1 MEDTSLVDDKINLA
15 ILYFKLQNYEK
26 ALSTY
31 NVLINQLK
39 NLPRSTIKQ
48 IRKSYNLLETP
59 LVGPAIHPKLGS
71 LLDQRAA
78 TYEKLNQLAS
88 ALKDGRELIKLEPI
102 GCKGYLRT
110 GKILYSLDKKVEA
123 YKCYQEGL
131 YIIEKS
137 IKDYN
142 ITVPEK
148 LFTSLK
154 TQYKALNIELKRKRT
169 MAETKET
176 TKLVKKTRIR
186 TTDPFA
192 YFPVDILE
200 LIFQNI
206 PMNQILKCHTV
217 SKLWYYTLTSIPR
230 LYDFK
235 CRANIAL
242 NEFVSGVRLFKKI
255 CSYSSSKLVQHVRIN
270 HACNKQHL
278 AKMLDILIREQ
289 GILPRNLSIMDK
301 NFNLQLLF
309 HLFAKSGWKLL
320 NFQNLES
327 LKIGINCS
335 IKYGHALLNMFKKLK
350 ALEIVILV
358 SEKSSLDLI
367 PIQDKLFRRFKDQEL
382 EEYGLE
388 RLLLVNH
395 PKLLSDNPNPISPQT
410 YSPYP
415 ILLNRVFPGLT
426 ELTLVSFD
434 FSTTLPQFGEFLMQ
448 TPKLEKLYL
457 ENNQAINMLI
467 FFQMLVNYKPTF
479 KLQEFTFR
487 ESSVVSA
494 ISLTEFRLTDL
505 PQLKNLYKLDLY
517 KNCLS
522 VTGFLKMLKIGGKSI
537 RHLNI
542 GHSIYISFVLHST
555 KMIYLYD
562 ILDKCP
568 HLSHLYLN
576 DMDIDQQAMVQI
588 NKDLERISCHL
599 QMLDLSFNKID
610 GVSLIRMF
618 EKCLIVNPIEQMVLH
633 GMDISTDTIQYLIRK
648 KYVNSVSTDTAR
660 LKWQAFGVNSW
671 VQERS

>member
-1 MEDTSLVDDKINLA
+1 MTDTSLIEDKIKLA
-15 ILYFKLQNYEK
+15 ILYFKSQDFEK
-26 ALSTY
+26 ALGAY

-59 LVGPAIHPKLGS
+59 IIGPTIHPKLGS

-78 TYEKLNQLAS
+78 TFEKLNQPAS

-123 YKCYQEGL
+123 YKCYQEGI

-142 ITVPEK
+142 ITVPGK

-154 TQYKALNIELKRKRT
+154 TQYKALNVELKRKRT
-169 MAETKET
+169 LAETKNT
-176 TKLVKKTRIR
+176 TLVKKTKIQ
-186 TTDPFA
+186 TTDPFV
-192 YFPVDILE
+192 YFPIDILE
-200 LIFQNI
+200 LIFQDV
-206 PMNQILKCHTV
+206 PMKQILKCHTV

-230 LYDFK
+230 LYEFK
-235 CRANIAL
+235 CRTNIAL
-242 NEFVSGVRLFKKI
+242 NEFVSGIRLFRKI
-255 CSYSSSKLVQHVRIN
+255 CAYSSSKLIEHVRIN
-270 HACNKQHL
+270 HVCNKQHL
-278 AKMLDILIREQ
+278 TKVLDALIREQ

-301 NFNLQLLF
+301 NFNLQVLFYLL
-309 HLFAKSGWKLL
+309 AKSGWKLL

-335 IKYGHALLNMFKKLK
+335 IKYGHALLNMFRKLRT
-350 ALEIVILV
+350 LEIVVLV
-358 SEKSSLDLI
+358 SEKSLLDLI
-367 PIQDKLFRRFKDQEL
+367 PIQDKLFRKFKDQEL
-382 EEYGLE
+382 EEYSLE

-415 ILLNRVFPGLT
+415 VLLNRVFPELT

-448 TPKLEKLYL
+448 TPKLQKLYL

-467 FFQMLVNYKPTF
+467 FFQMLVNYKPAF

-505 PQLKNLYKLDLY
+505 PQLKNLHKLDLY

-522 VTGFLKMLKIGGKSI
+522 VTGFLKILKISGKSI

-555 KMIYLYD
+555 KMMYLYD
-562 ILDKCP
+562 ILNKCP
-568 HLSHLYLN
+568 HLSHFCLS

-588 NKDLERISCHL
+588 NKDLERISSHL
-599 QMLDLSFNKID
+599 QVLDLSFNKID

-618 EKCLIVNPIEQMVLH
+618 ERCLIVNPIEQMVLH

-648 KYVNSVSTDTAR
+648 KYVKNVLMDTSR
-660 LKWQAFGVNSW
+660 LKWQVFGVNSW
-671 VQERS
+671 VQERM

>member
-1 MEDTSLVDDKINLA
+1 M
-15 ILYFKLQNYEK
+15 
-26 ALSTY
+26 
-31 NVLINQLK
+31 
-39 NLPRSTIKQ
+39 
-48 IRKSYNLLETP
+48 
-59 LVGPAIHPKLGS
+59 
-71 LLDQRAA
+71 
-78 TYEKLNQLAS
+78 
-88 ALKDGRELIKLEPI
+88 
-102 GCKGYLRT
+102 
-110 GKILYSLDKKVEA
+110 
-123 YKCYQEGL
+123 
-131 YIIEKS
+131 
-137 IKDYN
+137 
-142 ITVPEK
+142 
-148 LFTSLK
+148 
-154 TQYKALNIELKRKRT
+154 
-169 MAETKET
+169 
-176 TKLVKKTRIR
+176 
-186 TTDPFA
+186 
-192 YFPVDILE
+192 
-200 LIFQNI
+200 
-206 PMNQILKCHTV
+206 
-217 SKLWYYTLTSIPR
+217 
-230 LYDFK
+230 
-235 CRANIAL
+235 
-242 NEFVSGVRLFKKI
+242 
-255 CSYSSSKLVQHVRIN
+255 
-270 HACNKQHL
+270 
-278 AKMLDILIREQ
+278 
-289 GILPRNLSIMDK
+289 
-301 NFNLQLLF
+301 
-309 HLFAKSGWKLL
+309 

-542 GHSIYISFVLHST
+542 GHSIYISFVLHS
-555 KMIYLYD
+555 
-562 ILDKCP
+562 DK
-568 HLSHLYLN
+568 
-576 DMDIDQQAMVQI
+576 D
-588 NKDLERISCHL
+588 
-599 QMLDLSFNKID
+599 DLSI
-610 GVSLIRMF
+610 
-618 EKCLIVNPIEQMVLH
+618 
-633 GMDISTDTIQYLIRK
+633 
-648 KYVNSVSTDTAR
+648 
-660 LKWQAFGVNSW
+660 
-671 VQERS
+671 